1 MRRGGHTVRVLWMVL
16 ALLVVGSGIGLGWP
30 GSVQAAGL
38 GQVTEQQLN
47 ALNSASLE
55 HYLANLGKQYPTA
68 PTLSLRRIV
77 TALAHRQ
84 NPVSPA
90 VLLNAVAG
98 AVGGD
103 LVREGRILGLLLLL
117 TVAGAVLGRLS
128 EAFPGQ
134 DAARLADL
142 VVLAALIG
150 VAVTSFGVAVSTVSG
165 MIDQLVSLMEA
176 SIPAVVVLMT
186 GSGAVTSAGLF
197 HPLLMMA
204 VNLIALATKGFVLP
218 LVLLGVVV
226 EVVSAWLPHFRL
238 SQLASLLKQ
247 VAVFSLGGLLTVF
260 LAVTAMENVAG
271 RMADGLAL
279 RTGKFL
285 ANALLPVVGKMFSD
299 AMDVV
304 LRSSGLL
311 LSALGMTVGMAV
323 IVTVAFPIVK
333 VLVMLLMFRLGAAGA
348 EPLQVD
354 GVSKTLGVM
363 ANGLGLL
370 VSVGAAVALMFFVVM
385 TIVVS
390 AASGVAP

>member
-1 MRRGGHTVRVLWMVL
+1 MRWLLIVLCV
-16 ALLVVGSGIGLGWP
+16 AAVGVGWV
-30 GSVQAAGL
+30 GQAEAAGL
-38 GQVTEQQLN
+38 NQVTQEQLN
-47 ALNSASLE
+47 ALNTGSLE
-55 HYLANLGKQYPTA
+55 HYLQQLGTQYPA
-68 PTLSLRRIV
+68 SPRLSLRDVV
-77 TALAHRQ
+77 TALTERR
-84 NPVSPA
+84 NPLSVGQ
-90 VLLNAVAG
+90 LLDAIGNAI
-98 AVGGD
+98 GGD
-103 LVREGRILGLLLLL
+103 LVREGRILGLLLVL
-117 TVAGAVLGRLS
+117 TVAGAVLGRLAD
-128 EAFPGQ
+128 AFPGQ
-134 DAARLADL
+134 EAAHVADL

-150 VAVTSFGVAVSTVSG
+150 VAVTSFGVAVQAVTQ

-176 SIPAVVVLMT
+176 SIPAVVVLMA

-204 VNLIALATKGFVLP
+204 VNLIALATKGWVLP
-218 LVLLGVVV
+218 LVILSVVV
-226 EVVSAWLPHFRL
+226 EVVSAWMPQYRL
-238 SQLASLLKQ
+238 TQLANLLKQ
-247 VAVFSLGGLLTVF
+247 VAIFSLGGLLTLF

-311 LSALGMTVGMAV
+311 LSALGMTVGLAL
-323 IVTVAFPIVK
+323 IVTVSFPIVK
-333 VLVMLLMFRLGAAGA
+333 VLIMLLMFRLGAAGA

-354 GVSKTLGVM
+354 GVSRTLTVM

-370 VSVGAAVALMFFVVM
+370 ASVAAAVALMFFVVV
-385 TIVVS
+385 TIVVA

>member
-1 MRRGGHTVRVLWMVL
+1 
-16 ALLVVGSGIGLGWP
+16 
-30 GSVQAAGL
+30 
-38 GQVTEQQLN
+38 
-47 ALNSASLE
+47 
-55 HYLANLGKQYPTA
+55 
-68 PTLSLRRIV
+68 
-77 TALAHRQ
+77 
-84 NPVSPA
+84 
-90 VLLNAVAG
+90 
-98 AVGGD
+98 
-103 LVREGRILGLLLLL
+103 
-117 TVAGAVLGRLS
+117 
-128 EAFPGQ
+128 
-134 DAARLADL
+134 
-142 VVLAALIG
+142 
-150 VAVTSFGVAVSTVSG
+150 
-165 MIDQLVSLMEA
+165 
-176 SIPAVVVLMT
+176 
-186 GSGAVTSAGLF
+186 
-197 HPLLMMA
+197 
-204 VNLIALATKGFVLP
+204 

-311 LSALGMTVGMAV
+311 LSALGMTVGMAL

>member
-1 MRRGGHTVRVLWMVL
+1 
-16 ALLVVGSGIGLGWP
+16 
-30 GSVQAAGL
+30 
-38 GQVTEQQLN
+38 
-47 ALNSASLE
+47 
-55 HYLANLGKQYPTA
+55 
-68 PTLSLRRIV
+68 
-77 TALAHRQ
+77 
-84 NPVSPA
+84 
-90 VLLNAVAG
+90 
-98 AVGGD
+98 
-103 LVREGRILGLLLLL
+103 
-117 TVAGAVLGRLS
+117 LGRLAD
-128 EAFPGQ
+128 AFPGQ
-134 DAARLADL
+134 EAAHVADL

-150 VAVTSFGVAVSTVSG
+150 VAVTSFGVAVQAVTQ

-176 SIPAVVVLMT
+176 SIPAVVVLMA

-204 VNLIALATKGFVLP
+204 VNLIALATKGWVLP
-218 LVLLGVVV
+218 LVILSVVV
-226 EVVSAWLPHFRL
+226 EVVSAWMPQYRL
-238 SQLASLLKQ
+238 TQLANLLKQ
-247 VAVFSLGGLLTVF
+247 VAIFSLGGLLTLF

-311 LSALGMTVGMAV
+311 LSALGMTVGLAL
-323 IVTVAFPIVK
+323 IVTVSFPIVK
-333 VLVMLLMFRLGAAGA
+333 VLIMLLMFRLGAAGA

-354 GVSKTLGVM
+354 GVSRTLTVM

-370 VSVGAAVALMFFVVM
+370 ASVAAAVALMFFVVV
-385 TIVVS
+385 TVVVA